1 MFINSIIMKY
11 KVQYLKP
18 KKKGLAKHEAVFYNI
33 EDAMRWE
40 YYVKH
45 ELNVQ
50 NLEIVPI

>member
-1 MFINSIIMKY
+1 MKY

-33 EDAMRWE
+33 EDAIMWE
-40 YYVKH
+40 SYVKY

-50 NLEIVPI
+50 NLEIIPI

>member
-1 MFINSIIMKY
+1 MKY

-40 YYVKH
+40 SYVKT

-50 NLEIVPI
+50 ELQILLI